1 MKVLVVEDQAL
12 SLELVSDL
20 LTLAGYEV
28 LQARDA
34 ATGLRL
40 ARRLRPALILMDINL
55 PDMNGM
61 EAIRRLKADPVTA
74 DIPVIALTALVM
86 PGDRERILAAGA
98 DGYLSKP
105 VDTTTFAASLADF
118 LARREGE
125 GEE

>member
-40 ARRLRPALILMDINL
+40 ARRFRPALILMDINL

-118 LARREGE
+118 LARRKGE